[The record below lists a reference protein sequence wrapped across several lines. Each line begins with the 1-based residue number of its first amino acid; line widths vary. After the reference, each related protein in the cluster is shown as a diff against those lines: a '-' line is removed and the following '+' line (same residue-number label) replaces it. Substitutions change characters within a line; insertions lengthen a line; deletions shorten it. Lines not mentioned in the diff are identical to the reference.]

1 MSQQTEHGDQNA
13 IRVLVVDDQD
23 IVREGICLLLSQIE
37 GIEVIGE
44 AGDGRQAVAQ
54 AAILNPDVILMDLVL
69 PGIDGIEATRQIT
82 SAREDARVLVLTSY
96 AGDDKVFPAI
106 EAGAIGFLLKDS
118 APSDLIRA
126 IRHVHE
132 GRSSLDPTIAAKVLL
147 EIKRPSKESP
157 TLDPLTEREIEVL
170 RLVAT
175 GQSNTDIAR
184 QLVITEA
191 TVRSH
196 VSNILGKLGLSNRV
210 QATLYALQEG
220 IASLEEINRDE

>member
-1 MSQQTEHGDQNA
+1 MSSQKERA
-13 IRVLVVDDQD
+13 IRVLVVDDQV

-37 GIEVIGE
+37 GIEVVGE
-44 AGDGRQAVAQ
+44 AGDGAQAVAQ
-54 AAILNPDVILMDLVL
+54 AARLNPDVILMDLVM
-69 PGIDGIEATRQIT
+69 PRMDGIEATRQIT
-82 SAREDARVLVLTSY
+82 AAREDARVLVLTSY

-106 EAGAIGFLLKDS
+106 EAGATGFLLKES
-118 APSDLIRA
+118 APSDLVRA

-147 EIKRPSKESP
+147 ELKRPAKQTPIP
-157 TLDPLTEREIEVL
+157 TPLTDREIEVL

-175 GQSNTDIAR
+175 GRSNTDIAR
-184 QLVITEA
+184 QLTITEA

-196 VSNILGKLGLSNRV
+196 VSNILGKLQLTNRV

-220 IASLEEINRDE
+220 ITSLEEIHGDE